1 MIAKGLDFPNVTLV
15 GVINAD
21 MGLYIDDFRAT
32 ERTFQLLTQVAGRAG
47 RGDMRGDVIF
57 QTCTPYN
64 AAIVAAA
71 NHDCNAFYEE
81 ELPVREA
88 LSLPPHGH
96 VLVIRFIGEDP
107 AAIQDYA
114 GTLLQKVQPYLSPE
128 TNASDPA
135 PCPIER
141 IKGKYRYMVMFRGG
155 NLAYMKKFL
164 RYELYR
170 NPVKGISIQV
180 DVDPMSLM

>member
-1 MIAKGLDFPNVTLV
+1 M
-15 GVINAD
+15 
-21 MGLYIDDFRAT
+21 
-32 ERTFQLLTQVAGRAG
+32 
-47 RGDMRGDVIF
+47 
-57 QTCTPYN
+57 
-64 AAIVAAA
+64 
-71 NHDCNAFYEE
+71 
-81 ELPVREA
+81 
-88 LSLPPHGH
+88 
-96 VLVIRFIGEDP
+96 LVIRFIGEDP

-114 GTLLQKVQPYLSPE
+114 ASLLQKVQPYLSPE

-170 NPVKGISIQV
+170 NPAKGISVQV